1 MSTSSPA
8 MHARFAPDRALDDA
22 ALVRTAQAGKHD
34 AILLVWDRYASLVRG
49 VLRRSLGP
57 QGDVEDLVQE
67 VFIGFHRNVGN
78 LRDPSALSGFL
89 VSIASRLAIS
99 EIRKRKVRSFLR
111 LTDDGELPER
121 AAVSDDGPEALGRLY
136 ALLDTCSA
144 TDRMAF
150 VLRYIEGLELEEV
163 ASALGVSLATAKRR
177 IAGVNARIVTLAKKD
192 PLLSAYVIEEPV
204 PS

>member
-1 MSTSSPA
+1 

>member
-1 MSTSSPA
+1 

-136 ALLDTCSA
+136 ALLDTCSC
-144 TDRMAF
+144 
-150 VLRYIEGLELEEV
+150 
-163 ASALGVSLATAKRR
+163 SLASGSYVGSKLNTELRFL
-177 IAGVNARIVTLAKKD
+177 AREA
-192 PLLSAYVIEEPV
+192 LSF
-204 PS
+204 